1 MKSEL
6 EELCE
11 LDRQIFAKF
20 EISEINTEEITQL
33 VDNRE
38 QLLQKVLQLL
48 GSFPEVKQ
56 SSDWFDAISRTKKLV
71 ELMQSETSRVGKTL
85 HKYRHGNKSVQQY
98 KKFL

>member
-48 GSFPEVKQ
+48 DSFPEVKQ

-71 ELMQSETSRVGKTL
+71 ELMQLETSRVGKTL
-85 HKYRHGNKSVQQY
+85 HKYRYGNKSVQQY